1 MQQALHRS
9 SLVPRGFVVESA
21 YYEGDK
27 AVIEIRASGSVGL
40 CPLCGTVSRRVH
52 SRYRRRVTDL
62 PLSGRIVQ
70 LLVVARR
77 FRCDAVLCGR
87 QIVTERFDEGVLA
100 PSARRTARL
109 DSIVHHLGLALGGRP
124 AAGFAKRLMLPVSKD
139 TLLRVVRRRSRP
151 PADPLR
157 IIGIDDWAWRR
168 NHRYAS
174 IICNLER
181 RRVVTLLPDREP
193 ATAQA
198 WLAAHPTI
206 AIVARDRGG
215 GYGEAAAK
223 ALPHAV
229 QVADRWH
236 LMENASR
243 AYLDAVRKSM
253 RQIRSAIGATT
264 INPELLT
271 AAERL
276 QYEGYLRREEANATI
291 LSLSKG
297 GTPIKQIVRQ
307 TGHSRGL
314 VRQVIRGERHDVFR
328 TRESSLDQHLP
339 WLDDQWAAGC
349 RNGAEL
355 WRRLRARGFR
365 GSLCVVGEWTTR
377 RRRAEKTDV
386 ETLHRI
392 PSARTIA
399 RLMTVGRDT
408 LSKAETVTVAA
419 VEAGVPPLVEARE
432 IIAEFHLMIRRKT
445 EAGLVPWIE
454 RARASLV
461 ASFARGVTND
471 EAAVRAAITSP
482 WSNGQTEG
490 QITRLKLVR
499 RQMYGRG
506 KIDLLQA
513 RLIGA
518 E

>member
-1 MQQALHRS
+1 MQQALRRS
-9 SLVPRGFVVESA
+9 GLVPIGFVVESA
-21 YYEGDK
+21 FCEADRT
-27 AVIEIRASGSVGL
+27 VITVRPSRSFGL
-40 CPLCGTVSRRVH
+40 CPSCGAVSRRVH
-52 SRYRRRVTDL
+52 SHYRRRVADL

-70 LLVVARR
+70 LVVIARR

-87 QIVTERFDEGVLA
+87 QIFTERYPEGVLA
-100 PSARRTARL
+100 PSARRTTRL

-124 AAGFAKRLMLPVSKD
+124 ASAFAKRLMLPVSKD
-139 TLLRVVRRRSRP
+139 TLLRVVRRRSCP
-151 PADPLR
+151 PSDPLKVV
-157 IIGIDDWAWRR
+157 GIDDWAWRR

-198 WLAAHPTI
+198 WFAAHPTI
-206 AIVARDRGG
+206 SIIARDRGG

-243 AYLDAVRKSM
+243 AFLDAVRKSM
-253 RQIRSAIGATT
+253 RQVRSVIGATT

-271 AAERL
+271 AAERI
-276 QYEGYLRREEANATI
+276 QYEGYLRREETNAAI
-291 LSLSKG
+291 LALSNNG
-297 GTPIKQIVRQ
+297 VPIKQIVRQ
-307 TGHSRGL
+307 TGHSRKL
-314 VRQVIRGERHDVFR
+314 VRQVTRGERNDIFR
-328 TRESSLDQHLP
+328 TRQSSLDVHLP
-339 WLDDQWAAGC
+339 WLDEQWASGC

-355 WRRLRARGFR
+355 WRRLVLRGFR
-365 GSLCVVGEWTTR
+365 GSLRVVGEWATR
-377 RRRAEKTDV
+377 RRRAERADT
-386 ETLHRI
+386 ENLQRI

-399 RLMTVGRDT
+399 RLMTVGRDM

-419 VEAGVPPLVEARE
+419 IEAGIPTLIEARE
-432 IIAEFHLMIRRKT
+432 LIAEFHMMIRRKVV
-445 EAGLVPWIE
+445 AGLIPWIE
-454 RARASLV
+454 RARSSLV
-461 ASFARGVTND
+461 ASFASGVAKD
-471 EAAVRAAITSP
+471 EAAVRAAIILP